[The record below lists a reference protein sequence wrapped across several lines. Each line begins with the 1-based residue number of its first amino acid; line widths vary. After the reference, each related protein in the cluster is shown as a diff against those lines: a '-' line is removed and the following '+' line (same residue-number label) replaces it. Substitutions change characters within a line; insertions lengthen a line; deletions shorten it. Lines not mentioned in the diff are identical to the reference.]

1 MFEKYQKCLI
11 FSKNSFL
18 FCYYARWN
26 HHKSFE
32 LPAPLA
38 FWVIDIFQAWN
49 QNLIMKY
56 EPSDKK
62 NHRWPDLK
70 TFLLSLLTILELCIV
85 VQVLWLSL
93 ADFSTGNSILDIY
106 QNGFSYIFRQT
117 KSECAMHI
125 NASHIPATEFFC
137 VIKCHLERVKV
148 SNNLP
153 LSSEFLRF

>member
-1 MFEKYQKCLI
+1 MAQFEED
-11 FSKNSFL
+11 S
-18 FCYYARWN
+18 
-26 HHKSFE
+26 
-32 LPAPLA
+32 
-38 FWVIDIFQAWN
+38 
-49 QNLIMKY
+49 
-56 EPSDKK
+56 
-62 NHRWPDLK
+62 
-70 TFLLSLLTILELCIV
+70 IV
-85 VQVLWLSL
+85 VTNHYKAMYSCSSFMI

-125 NASHIPATEFFC
+125 NASHIPTTEFFC

>member
-1 MFEKYQKCLI
+1 MAQFKDDSVVVTI
-11 FSKNSFL
+11 F
-18 FCYYARWN
+18 
-26 HHKSFE
+26 
-32 LPAPLA
+32 
-38 FWVIDIFQAWN
+38 IG
-49 QNLIMKY
+49 
-56 EPSDKK
+56 
-62 NHRWPDLK
+62 
-70 TFLLSLLTILELCIV
+70 LCIV
-85 VQVLWLSL
+85 IQV

-153 LSSEFLRF
+153 LSDLNSSAPRCELNLTHGPKDKVLLCFLHTYKN